1 MYSFGISFGIY
12 GVWNMRHDEET
23 IKQYTCCACILCLV
37 DVGVAILFSGMVL
50 AKEPLELTND
60 IKLDY

>member
-1 MYSFGISFGIY
+1 
-12 GVWNMRHDEET
+12 MRHDEET

-37 DVGVAILFSGMVL
+37 DIGVVILFSSMVL
-50 AKEPLELTND
+50 AKESLELTNV